1 MTKKKENDIWDG
13 DSEALVIREQKA
25 VAVYMNPY
33 GGMVIRQERDPAV
46 ENHDDIVILTT
57 TSSAYK
63 VLKAMEKVIEEM
75 KEHNKN
81 GG

>member
-1 MTKKKENDIWDG
+1 MKNKKQENVFHNDC
-13 DSEALVIREQKA
+13 EALVIREQRA
-25 VAVYMNPY
+25 IAVYMNQY

-46 ENHDDIVILTT
+46 EVEDDIVVLTT
-57 TSSAYK
+57 TSAAYR

-75 KEHNKN
+75 KALNKN